1 MSKKLFAFITGL
13 IGVACTVVTI
23 CMNYFEPSCADKV
36 RIVCTMVPPFAADIL
51 MIFVVTDVGNKV
63 EEKK

>member
-13 IGVACTVVTI
+13 IGVACTVITI

-36 RIVCTMVPPFAADIL
+36 RTICTMVPPFAADIL
-51 MIFVVTDVGNKV
+51 MIFVVTDVANKV

>member
-1 MSKKLFAFITGL
+1 MSKKFFAFITGL

-36 RIVCTMVPPFAADIL
+36 RTICTMVPPFAADIL
-51 MIFVVTDVGNKV
+51 MIFVVTDVTDKV
-63 EEKK
+63 VEKQ

>member
-23 CMNYFEPSCADKV
+23 CMNYFAPSCADKV
-36 RIVCTMVPPFAADIL
+36 RAICTMVPPFAADIL
-51 MIFVVTDVGNKV
+51 MIFVVTDVANKV

>member
-36 RIVCTMVPPFAADIL
+36 RTVCTMVPPFAADVLI
-51 MIFVVTDVGNKV
+51 IFVVGEVTKV
-63 EEKK
+63 AKKK

>member
-36 RIVCTMVPPFAADIL
+36 RTICTMVQPFAADIL
-51 MIFVVTDVGNKV
+51 MIFVVTDITDKV
-63 EEKK
+63 EKKK

>member
-23 CMNYFEPSCADKV
+23 CMNYFEPSCADKL
-36 RIVCTMVPPFAADIL
+36 RTVCTMVPPFAADIL
-51 MIFVVTDVGNKV
+51 MIFVVTDVTDKV

>member
-36 RIVCTMVPPFAADIL
+36 RTICTMVPPFAADMLI
-51 MIFVVTDVGNKV
+51 IFVVGEVTKV
-63 EEKK
+63 AKKK

>member
-36 RIVCTMVPPFAADIL
+36 RTICTMVPPFAADVLI
-51 MIFVVTDVGNKV
+51 IFVVSEVTKVANK
-63 EEKK
+63 K